1 MIEMQKFDLTDGVK
15 LEILGELLQ
24 PLDLAPG
31 IRQRR
36 CRRPSARRVSDAAP
50 DQRRLRLRGRVA
62 HGLAARLEHVL
73 AVFGV
78 LETKWNDLKSIL
90 PFIHLSP
97 ELNW

>member
-1 MIEMQKFDLTDGVK
+1 MLIFNLTDGVE
-15 LEILGELLQ
+15 LEVLRELFQ

-31 IRQRR
+31 VRQRR
-36 CRRPSARRVSDAAP
+36 RRRPSARRVGDAAP

-78 LETKWNDLKSIL
+78 LEIKWNDLNYYSTVKR
-90 PFIHLSP
+90 
-97 ELNW
+97 